1 MTNWEVSIKKLTQ
14 TKQNIYS
21 LKINKK
27 KLQTF
32 DSIHFKGFNWS
43 PSNCECECDKSCDVG
58 KYLDYKNSRKRLVD
72 ILVEEC
78 SKNINEK
85 KLHSNEMIYSSTLN
99 DYEKIR
105 SFSTVYIVLFVIC
118 FIKKYKH
125 KHFKY
130 KY

>member
-1 MTNWEVSIKKLTQ
+1 M
-14 TKQNIYS
+14 
-21 LKINKK
+21 KINLK

-58 KYLDYKNSRKRLVD
+58 KYLDYKNRRKRLVD

-99 DYEKIR
+99 DYEKIC

-125 KHFKY
+125 KLFKY

>member
-21 LKINKK
+21 LKINLK

-58 KYLDYKNSRKRLVD
+58 KYLDYKNCRKRLVD
-72 ILVEEC
+72 ILV
-78 SKNINEK
+78 NVV
-85 KLHSNEMIYSSTLN
+85 
-99 DYEKIR
+99 KILMR
-105 SFSTVYIVLFVIC
+105 RNYIQMKW
-118 FIKKYKH
+118 FIVPL
-125 KHFKY
+125 
-130 KY
+130 

>member
-1 MTNWEVSIKKLTQ
+1 MC
-14 TKQNIYS
+14 
-21 LKINKK
+21 
-27 KLQTF
+27 
-32 DSIHFKGFNWS
+32 DKGFKLNL
-43 PSNCECECDKSCDVG
+43 SNCECECDKSCDVG

-99 DYEKIR
+99 NYEKIR